1 MLRNLKNGEEIM
13 TDTKKIAELNDHVR
27 RRMTSPWLIPSGVP
41 AKIFKTSGINALP
54 IEDQLVIL
62 TTIRDFDAFTEDND
76 PYGEHDF
83 GSLDHNG
90 QKIFWKIDYYA
101 PAMRHGSEN
110 PADPSQTVRVLT
122 IMLANEY

>member
-1 MLRNLKNGEEIM
+1 M
-13 TDTKKIAELNDHVR
+13 TDQETNTKRIRELNDHVR
-27 RRMTSPWLIPSGVP
+27 QRLASPWQTSSGVQ
-41 AKIFKTSGINALP
+41 AQILKTSGIDALP

-62 TTIRDFDAFTEDND
+62 ATIRDFDDFTEDND

-101 PAMRHGSEN
+101 SDMRHGSEN

>member
-1 MLRNLKNGEEIM
+1 M
-13 TDTKKIAELNDHVR
+13 TDTKKIAELNDRFRAVVNIIQFGKPTIPGKLLITAGIDSFSWQDQVIIIDKVR
-27 RRMTSPWLIPSGVP
+27 T
-41 AKIFKTSGINALP
+41 FET
-54 IEDQLVIL
+54 
-62 TTIRDFDAFTEDND
+62 FTEDND
-76 PYGEHDF
+76 PHGEHDF

-101 PAMRHGSEN
+101 PDMMHGSEN

>member
-1 MLRNLKNGEEIM
+1 M

-27 RRMTSPWLIPSGVP
+27 QRIASPWRIPSGVP
-41 AKIFKTSGINALP
+41 AKIFKTSGIAALP

-62 TTIRDFDAFTEDND
+62 ATIRDFDTFTEDND
-76 PYGEHDF
+76 PHGEHDF

-90 QKIFWKIDYYA
+90 QQIFWKFDYYA
-101 PAMRHGSEN
+101 PDMMHGSEN

-122 IMLANEY
+122 IMLAHEY

>member
-1 MLRNLKNGEEIM
+1 M

-27 RRMTSPWLIPSGVP
+27 QHITSPWLIPSGVP
-41 AKIFKTSGINALP
+41 AKILKTSGINALP

-62 TTIRDFDAFTEDND
+62 ATIRDFDIFTEDND
-76 PYGEHDF
+76 PHGEHDF
-83 GSLDHNG
+83 GSLDHHG

-101 PAMRHGSEN
+101 PDMRHGSEN

-122 IMLANEY
+122 IMLAEEY